1 MNISTPL
8 DRVDSGARHTQH
20 VTSDFSAP
28 LVMDGLPIRHFKARG
43 RLNRDPT
50 RNLDLCH
57 HPGGGAS
64 SVLRQ
69 EREFRAL
76 PGWPVLGHRYPAGRR
91 TRFASCSNRAGIN
104 YGKLHSTQPNDGPHE
119 LYPMRSNNCVSAPLT
134 LLGSESCADLFSSAG
149 RNLFFQP
156 LLNQYITGVTGRA
169 ARAKPS
175 LIRAGPEYEQNVSR
189 PGRKVV

>member
-1 MNISTPL
+1 MNTSTPL
-8 DRVDSGARHTQH
+8 DHVDSGARHTQH

-28 LVMDGLPIRHFKARG
+28 LVTDGLRIRHFKARG

-50 RNLDLCH
+50 GNLDLCH
-57 HPGGGAS
+57 RPGVAS
-64 SVLRQ
+64 SILRQ
-69 EREFRAL
+69 ERELRA
-76 PGWPVLGHRYPAGRR
+76 PPVWPVLGHRSPAGRR
-91 TRFASCSNRAGIN
+91 TRFASCSNKAGIN
-104 YGKLHSTQPNDGPHE
+104 HGKLHSSQPNDGSHE